1 MILTGLVFT
10 ACSSGGGG
18 SGEGSF
24 RLIEFLEAGQNNI
37 PRNRQVTFRFS
48 AAVAENQDFS
58 SRLKIQ
64 NVIQDDPSNF
74 ARARGFYLINAEEVV
89 FTPRLPQLPDRSD
102 AGFREDGSYHVFLS
116 GGPDGLQ
123 STTGDRVPTQQEF
136 IFETNIYFEDIIPAQ
151 PPRSVNLMAF
161 DATNDATFDVSRL
174 DPRPAELAQLD
185 NATLIA
191 NGRIIDP
198 GAGGPPDYGVPWHF
212 DLRTTEPMDPA
223 SITSRQVEMYEVYS
237 DAMDLPNNQ
246 ASAGHFGTA
255 VSYRVAVTVEAVQS
269 IDPATGDY
277 DLRIRITPQGTL
289 VDNTRYRLSIS
300 GDILGLDFR
309 KTFKGDNGLTGDG
322 ETVVDGLVYNEPGG
336 LGYVTEFLVA
346 DRPFISAQRTLLYDP
361 LEDGIYPETGQ
372 TTLDP
377 ETGSNTALYNPG
389 ARPGS
394 AVGFL
399 SAFGNGTDGPLAIT
413 GTQPTII
420 STGDTLN
427 EPLGK
432 PFVVQDINPNDDYS
446 ADTRPGGAVQ
456 WDSAEPF
463 ELNLESLTIS
473 SSSTLRF
480 EGVNSVL
487 LRVTG
492 ITQITGILDLA
503 GEDGRKGGSGGQGG
517 DAGAGGFPG
526 GFAGNGYGGY
536 CYHKNGSSTCTD
548 FATYLTGCGAAASV
562 FPGAY
567 NGEGPGRGH
576 AGGSGWVYYAQ
587 DSTNS
592 YCTSGG
598 GGAGHALPGQAGED
612 RHNIGQAP
620 GTGGRCGPS
629 NWPTKLSSVIG
640 VRSTPGPAYGDR
652 EIIDNNM
659 GGSGGAAA
667 GAMFN
672 YYPTGNHSGGSGG
685 GGGGSVQIVSAGDII
700 IQGGR
705 IDVSGGNG
713 GKGEVRDAYPQF
725 NYGWYNATGGG
736 GGGAGGTLAL
746 MSGGNLV
753 MTSATIDAA
762 GGGGGARGNAGTAQ
776 TCNACNAGGN
786 GGNGFIFL
794 MDADG
799 EIEGFIPNRPGEY
812 DNDPRGVLTISEFNA
827 DRFSS
832 ITAITELFPMTAA
845 NPAYQDYDK
854 DTEGYLPQG
863 NDDIEG
869 LVAEGQTISVVVS
882 SAKSNAAD
890 PLLPDLLSE
899 ITPFEVALLE
909 YRNGGTAVKITG
921 DLSSLNVTPGAPDRE
936 AFVRVQAKF
945 VYTDSVQ
952 AALGPY
958 AAIDR
963 VNIAY
968 TFNG

>member
-1 MILTGLVFT
+1 MTKSPIALAVLLSTFVIA
-10 ACSSGGGG
+10 ACSSGSTAG
-18 SGEGSF
+18 SGSF

-37 PRNRQVTFRFS
+37 PRNRQMTFRFS
-48 AAVAENQDFS
+48 AEVAANQDLS

-64 NVIQDDPSNF
+64 NVIQEDPSNF
-74 ARARGFYLINAEEVV
+74 ARARGSYLINAEEVV

-102 AGFREDGSYHVFLS
+102 AGFKEDASYHVFLS
-116 GGPDGLQ
+116 GGTDGLQ
-123 STTGDRVPTQQEF
+123 SVSGDRVPTQQEF
-136 IFETNIYFEDIIPAQ
+136 VFETNIYFEDIFPAQ
-151 PPRSVNLMAF
+151 PPRSVNLMAL
-161 DATNDATFDVSRL
+161 DRTNDETFDVSRL
-174 DPRPAELAQLD
+174 DPRPAELAKLD

-198 GAGGPPDYGVPWHF
+198 GAGGPPEYGTPWHF
-212 DLRTTEPMDPA
+212 DLRTTEPIDPA
-223 SITSRQVEMYEVYS
+223 SVTNRAVEMYEIYS
-237 DAMDLPNNQ
+237 DAMDLQNNQ
-246 ASAGHFGTA
+246 ASAGHFGNT
-255 VSYRVAVTVEAVQS
+255 VDYRVAVTVEAVQS
-269 IDPATGDY
+269 IDPISGEY
-277 DLRIRITPQGTL
+277 DLRIRVTPVQTL

-322 ETVVDGLVYNEPGG
+322 QSIVDGLVYSEPGG

-372 TTLDP
+372 STLDP

-420 STGDTLN
+420 NTGDTFN

-432 PFVVQDINPNDDYS
+432 PFVVQDINPDDDYTG
-446 ADTRPGGAVQ
+446 DTRPGSAVE

-480 EGVNSVL
+480 EGVNSVM

-503 GEDGRKGGSGGQGG
+503 GENGKKAGGGASGGG
-517 DAGAGGFPG
+517 AGAGGFDG
-526 GFAGNGYGGY
+526 GYSGPGYGGY
-536 CYHKNGSSTCTD
+536 CYHNSGSGTCSD
-548 FATYLTGCGAAASV
+548 FTSYLNSCAAAKSL
-562 FPGAY
+562 FPGGF

-587 DSTNS
+587 DSTTN

-598 GGAGHALPGQAGED
+598 GGAGHALAGTAGED
-612 RHNIGQAP
+612 RHNTGQAP
-620 GTGGRCGPS
+620 GTSGKCGSS

-640 VRSTPGPAYGDR
+640 VRSTPGPTYGDR
-652 EIIDNNM
+652 EIIVNNL
-659 GGSGGAAA
+659 GGSGGA
-667 GAMFN
+667 GGGSSFN
-672 YYPTGNHSGGSGG
+672 YYPTGNHSGGGGG

-753 MTSATIDAA
+753 MTTATLD
-762 GGGGGARGNAGTAQ
+762 
-776 TCNACNAGGN
+776 
-786 GGNGFIFL
+786 
-794 MDADG
+794 
-799 EIEGFIPNRPGEY
+799 
-812 DNDPRGVLTISEFNA
+812 
-827 DRFSS
+827 
-832 ITAITELFPMTAA
+832 
-845 NPAYQDYDK
+845 
-854 DTEGYLPQG
+854 
-863 NDDIEG
+863 
-869 LVAEGQTISVVVS
+869 
-882 SAKSNAAD
+882 
-890 PLLPDLLSE
+890 
-899 ITPFEVALLE
+899 
-909 YRNGGTAVKITG
+909 
-921 DLSSLNVTPGAPDRE
+921 
-936 AFVRVQAKF
+936 
-945 VYTDSVQ
+945 
-952 AALGPY
+952 
-958 AAIDR
+958 
-963 VNIAY
+963 
-968 TFNG
+968 